1 MENSGSKADVPDL
14 IPARMLSEF
23 AYCPRLCYIEWID
36 GEFSDNE
43 DTVDGRFA
51 HRRVDAKEDAIAKD
65 GIKTETETETETV
78 HARSLFLSGPKA
90 GITCRIDLLE
100 GDGERVT
107 PIEYK
112 RGKAPGIPEGA
123 YEPDRV
129 QLCAQGL
136 VLRENGFR
144 CDGGIV
150 YFVRSK
156 KRVAVDF
163 DKALI
168 RRTNDLIA
176 DLRRVAEKREIPQ
189 PLQDSAKCN
198 RCSLAGIC
206 LPDEVN
212 LLRENDSNEAGE
224 RGFLARIRKL
234 IPARD
239 DTMPVY
245 ILGHGNTVRKKGD
258 LLEIW
263 SRGDDD
269 EKTGKEGKSKQVRL
283 REISQVNLFGGVDV
297 SMPALVELM
306 QRGIPVLH
314 FTRGG
319 WFQGLSC
326 GHTHKN
332 VQLRMR
338 QFSWAEDKKRSLSI
352 ARSVIY
358 GKIRNCRTQVRRN
371 DDKTDDK
378 ADGKSAKNALDRLE
392 RLSRDARN
400 ASSIEKLLGIE
411 GAAAEVYFG
420 RLGQMLKADQGFSFE
435 NRNRRPPKDPVNAV
449 LSYLYAVLSKD
460 VFVSLLAVGFDPYL
474 GFYHRPRY
482 GRPAL
487 ALDMME
493 EFRPVIADSTAIAL
507 FNNRELSENDFIKT
521 GIGVSLMPK
530 AKKKVIEAYERRME
544 TEITHPLFGYTI
556 SYRRVLEVQARL
568 LSRVITGE
576 IKEYPA
582 FCRR

>member
-1 MENSGSKADVPDL
+1 MGFLVMENSGYKADVPDVPDL

-36 GEFSDNE
+36 GEFADNE
-43 DTVDGRFA
+43 DTVDGRFQ
-51 HRRVDAKEDAIAKD
+51 HRRVDAKEDTIPED
-65 GIKTETETETETV
+65 EIETKTETV
-78 HARSLFLSGPKA
+78 HARSLFLTGPKV
-90 GITCRIDLLE
+90 GVTCRIDLLE

-107 PIEYK
+107 PVDYK
-112 RGKAPGIPEGA
+112 RGNAPNVPGGA

-136 VLRENGFR
+136 VLRENGFK
-144 CDGGIV
+144 CDSGIV

-156 KRVAVDF
+156 KRIPVAF
-163 DKALI
+163 DRALI
-168 RRTNDLIA
+168 KRTNDLIS
-176 DLRRVAEKREIPQ
+176 DLRKIAEKREIPP
-189 PLQDSAKCN
+189 PLPDSPKCN

-212 LLRENDSNEAGE
+212 LLRDSHAKEAGE
-224 RGFLARIRKL
+224 KGLLGKIRKL
-234 IPARD
+234 LPARD
-239 DTMPVY
+239 DAVPLYVV
-245 ILGHGNTVRKKGD
+245 GHGNTVRKKGD

-263 SRGDDD
+263 SRDDA
-269 EKTGKEGKSKQVRL
+269 TAGKEGRVREVRL
-283 REISQVNLFGGVDV
+283 REISQVNLFGGVDI
-297 SMPALVELM
+297 STPALVELM

-319 WFQGLSC
+319 WFQGLSA

-338 QFSWAEDKKRSLSI
+338 QFAWAEDRKKSLSV
-352 ARSVIY
+352 ARALVY
-358 GKIRNCRTQVRRN
+358 GKIRNCRTQIRRN
-371 DDKTDDK
+371 D
-378 ADGKSAKNALDRLE
+378 ANAKSSENALDRLE
-392 RLSRDARN
+392 RLSKDARN
-400 ASSIEKLLGIE
+400 ASGIEKLLGIE

-420 RLGQMLKADQGFSFE
+420 RLGHMLKSDQEFSFK

-449 LSYLYAVLSKD
+449 LSYLYAVLAKD
-460 VFVSLLAVGFDPYL
+460 MFVSLLAVGFDPYL
-474 GFYHRPRY
+474 GFYHQPRY

-493 EFRPVIADSTAIAL
+493 EFRPVIADATAITL
-507 FNNRELSENDFIKT
+507 FNKGELSDKDFIKT
-521 GIGVSLMPK
+521 GIGVSLTSRG
-530 AKKKVIEAYERRME
+530 KKKVLAGYERRME
-544 TEITHPLFGYTI
+544 TEITHPLFGYSV
-556 SYRRVLEVQARL
+556 SYRRILEVQARL
-568 LSRVITGE
+568 LSRTISGE

>member
-1 MENSGSKADVPDL
+1 MGLGFLVMENSGSKADVPDL

-36 GEFSDNE
+36 GEFVDNE
-43 DTVDGRFA
+43 DTVDGRFQ
-51 HRRVDAKEDAIAKD
+51 HRRVDAKE
-65 GIKTETETETETV
+65 ETIPEDEIETETV
-78 HARSLFLSGPKA
+78 HARSMFLTGPKV

-107 PIEYK
+107 PVDYK
-112 RGKAPGIPEGA
+112 RGKAPNIPGGA

-129 QLCAQGL
+129 QLCAQGQ
-136 VLRENGFR
+136 VLRENGFK
-144 CDGGIV
+144 CDSGIV

-156 KRVAVDF
+156 KRIPVAF

-168 RRTNDLIA
+168 QRTNDLIS
-176 DLRRVAEKREIPQ
+176 DLWKIAEKREMPP
-189 PLQDSAKCN
+189 PLPDSPKCN

-212 LLRENDSNEAGE
+212 LLRDSDAKGLL
-224 RGFLARIRKL
+224 GKIRKL
-234 IPARD
+234 LPARD
-239 DTMPVY
+239 DTVPVY
-245 ILGHGNTVRKKGD
+245 VVGHGNTVRKKGD

-263 SRGDDD
+263 SRD
-269 EKTGKEGKSKQVRL
+269 ETAGKEGRVKEVRL
-283 REISQVNLFGGVDV
+283 REISQVNLFGGVDI
-297 SMPALVELM
+297 STPALVELM

-319 WFQGLSC
+319 WFQGLST

-338 QFSWAEDKKRSLSI
+338 QFAWAEDRKKSLLV
-352 ARSVIY
+352 ARALVY
-358 GKIRNCRTQVRRN
+358 GKIRNCRTQIRRN
-371 DDKTDDK
+371 D
-378 ADGKSAKNALDRLE
+378 ANANAKSPENALE
-392 RLSRDARN
+392 RLEKLSKDARN
-400 ASSIEKLLGIE
+400 ASGIEKLLGIE

-420 RLGQMLKADQGFSFE
+420 RLGQMLKTDQGFSFQ

-449 LSYLYAVLSKD
+449 LSYLYAVLAKD
-460 VFVSLLAVGFDPYL
+460 MFVSLLAVGFDPYL
-474 GFYHRPRY
+474 GFYHQPRY

-493 EFRPVIADSTAIAL
+493 EFRPVIADATAITL
-507 FNNRELSENDFIKT
+507 FNKGELSDKDFIKT
-521 GIGVSLMPK
+521 GIGVSLTTRG
-530 AKKKVIEAYERRME
+530 KKKVIAGYEKRME
-544 TEITHPLFGYTI
+544 TEITHPLFGYTV

-568 LSRVITGE
+568 LSRTISGE